1 MVRGSDPARRDNKV
15 VGGTHATGC
24 FDDLGFVI
32 GDDLDAL
39 QLDSE
44 VEAVAGEER
53 RVGVDSLLLESARV
67 SV

>member
-1 MVRGSDPARRDNKV
+1 MSAQEGFRGGGVVRGSDTTGRDDKV

-39 QLDSE
+39 QLDPE

-53 RVGVDSLLLESARV
+53 
-67 SV
+67 

>member
-1 MVRGSDPARRDNKV
+1 MVRGSDTAGRDDKV
-15 VGGTHATGC
+15 VGGTHATGR

-39 QLDSE
+39 QLDPE

-53 RVGVDSLLLESARV
+53 
-67 SV
+67 